1 MFHARH
7 MGEYYSHKKRTN
19 TDPAAHDRGM
29 KTYTKLTESPE
40 LNTIAVARFT
50 ALALT
55 HVASVYGPDD
65 QLSTNIFRPSD
76 VARVVVE
83 SIAPRLLKARE
94 IAELERD
101 IAELKLAKA
110 LARIAVLEEA

>member
-1 MFHARH
+1 MFHGRH
-7 MGEYYSHKKRTN
+7 MGEYYSHKKRAN
-19 TDPAAHDRGM
+19 TYPAAHDMGM

-55 HVASVYGPDD
+55 HVASVYGDDD

-110 LARIAVLEEA
+110 LARIAVLEEV